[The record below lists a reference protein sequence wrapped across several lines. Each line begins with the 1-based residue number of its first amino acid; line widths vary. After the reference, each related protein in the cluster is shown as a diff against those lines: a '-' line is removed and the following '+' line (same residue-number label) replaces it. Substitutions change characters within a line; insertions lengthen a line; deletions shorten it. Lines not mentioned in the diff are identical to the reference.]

1 MFSNRKS
8 TGGFGSLGF
17 GVGHGPIKISQKITI
32 VNSSNKKGQA
42 NEINNE

>member
-8 TGGFGSLGF
+8 AGGFGSLGF

-32 VNSSNKKGQA
+32 ANSSNKKGQA